1 MEKIKSIISKIKSAE
16 SFSDIDNFLSKFRRV
31 VLNIIT
37 AFFLLVIFLSI
48 VGSLFDSEKIDT
60 ENKILYLEPSGV
72 IVDKAITRDD
82 PFEELEIFASSTNQ
96 IELED
101 LLKIINNAG
110 KDDNLKA
117 IYLDV
122 DGLRAYY
129 TSALKIADALSEA
142 RENGKEIVAFTS
154 GLGTTGYLLASQANE
169 IILERDS
176 YGSVR
181 PFGFSRVR
189 QYQKDFFENIKVN
202 MNVYAA
208 GDFKSGPEGYTRN
221 DMSETD
227 KLAWL
232 EFVTPVWE
240 KYKTKMETGRGFESG
255 KIQYIGDNYH
265 LLVSENGGNDNETAL
280 AIGLVDKLMSKQ
292 EIRNYMIEKYGND
305 DDDEK
310 DKEEEDE
317 EKDEEEDEEKDEEED
332 EKEDEKEDE
341 EEEEKEKDYEY
352 PDGISGREY
361 LSTLKDEDT
370 KNKEKNKIAIIH
382 VEGAIVTGNIG
393 FNTAGSGGIV
403 KNINKARDDKNVKG
417 IILRVNSP
425 GGDVYASSMITNAL
439 EEFQSTGRPV
449 ITSMGDIAASGGV
462 WVTTTSEEI
471 WAEETTLTGS
481 IGVYSIV
488 PDFSPLEK
496 WAGMN
501 YDGVSMTKAGSV
513 YDLSRGMN
521 EDLNKQFREN
531 TDNMYKNF
539 VTKVA
544 NNRDME
550 FADVLK
556 FAGGRIWRGDT
567 ALELGLVDKLGSL
580 DDAINSMAS
589 KLELEN
595 YKVFSYNTEVE
606 FEDFISSL
614 EDVLPIQIQGFLQDF
629 NGLKRMFLSG
639 QDRYVVAYCFDCGF
653 GRFE

>member
-1 MEKIKSIISKIKSAE
+1 MIKKIKNMM
-16 SFSDIDNFLSKFRRV
+16 SFIDQLLSRFRRLFV
-31 VLNIIT
+31 NSIT
-37 AFFLLVIFLSI
+37 AFFLLIIVIGVLSSI
-48 VGSLFDSEKIDT
+48 ISVFESDKIETKD
-60 ENKILYLEPSGV
+60 KILYLEPKGV

-82 PFEELEIFASSTNQ
+82 PFEEFEIFGGSTNQ

-101 LLKIINNAG
+101 ILKVIDSAG
-110 KDDNLKA
+110 VDDNLKA

-129 TSALKIADALSEA
+129 TSALKIADALKGA
-142 RENGKEIVAFTS
+142 RENGKEIVAYTS

-169 IILERDS
+169 LILERDS

-189 QYQKDFFENIKVN
+189 QYQKDFFGNIKVN

-232 EFVTPVWE
+232 EFVTPIWE
-240 KYKTKMETGRGFESG
+240 KYKSKMEAARDFEAG

-280 AIGLVDKLMSKQ
+280 AIGLVDKLMTKQ
-292 EIRNYMIEKYGND
+292 EIRNYLVEKYGNEEKD
-305 DDDEK
+305 EEDEK
-310 DKEEEDE
+310 EEKEEEDE
-317 EKDEEEDEEKDEEED
+317 E
-332 EKEDEKEDE
+332 
-341 EEEEKEKDYEY
+341 EEKEREYER
-352 PDGISGREY
+352 PEGITGSEY
-361 LSTLKDEDT
+361 LSTLKDEDIDSE
-370 KNKEKNKIAIIH
+370 KKKAQEKNKIAIIH

-393 FNTAGSGGIV
+393 YNIAGSGGIV
-403 KNINKARDDKNVKG
+403 DNINKARDDKNVKG
-417 IILRVNSP
+417 IVLRVNSP

-449 ITSMGDIAASGGV
+449 MTSMGDIAASGGV

-481 IGVYSIV
+481 IGVYSII

-501 YDGVSMTKAGSV
+501 YDGVSMTKAGDM

-521 EDLNKQFREN
+521 KDPNKQFREN
-531 TDNMYKNF
+531 TENIYKNF

-544 NNRDME
+544 NNRGLE
-550 FADVLK
+550 FSEVLS
-556 FAGGRIWRGDT
+556 FAGGRIWRGDA
-567 ALELGLVDKLGSL
+567 ALELGLVDKLGAL
-580 DDAINSMAS
+580 NDAVDSMAS
-589 KLELEN
+589 KLELED
-595 YKVFSYNTEVE
+595 YKVFSYNNEVE
-606 FEDFISSL
+606 FEDYLSSL
-614 EDVLPIQIQGFLQDF
+614 EDLLPIKVQSFF
-629 NGLKRMFLSG
+629 KEFSGLKRMFLSEK
-639 QDRYVVAYCFDCGF
+639 DRYVAAYCFDCGF
-653 GRFE
+653 ESFE

>member
-1 MEKIKSIISKIKSAE
+1 MIKKIKNIM
-16 SFSDIDNFLSKFRRV
+16 SFVDKLLSRFRRFFV
-31 VLNIIT
+31 NSIT
-37 AFFLLVIFLSI
+37 AFFLLIIVIGVLSSI
-48 VGSLFDSEKIDT
+48 ISVFDSDEIETKG
-60 ENKILYLEPSGV
+60 KILYLEPKGV

-82 PFEELEIFASSTNQ
+82 PFKEFEIFGGSTNQ

-101 LLKIINNAG
+101 ILKVIDSAG
-110 KDDNLKA
+110 VDDNLKA

-129 TSALKIADALSEA
+129 TSALKIADALKGA
-142 RENGKEIVAFTS
+142 RENGKEIVAYTS

-169 IILERDS
+169 LILERDS

-221 DMSETD
+221 NMSETD

-232 EFVTPVWE
+232 EFVTPIWE
-240 KYKTKMETGRGFESG
+240 KYKSKMEAGRGFEAG

-265 LLVSENGGNDNETAL
+265 LLVSENDGNDNETAL
-280 AIGLVDKLMSKQ
+280 AIGLVDKLMTKQ
-292 EIRNYMIEKYGND
+292 EIRNYLVEKYGN
-305 DDDEK
+305 
-310 DKEEEDE
+310 EEEDE
-317 EKDEEEDEEKDEEED
+317 ED
-332 EKEDEKEDE
+332 EKEEKEEGD
-341 EEEEKEKDYEY
+341 EEEEKEREYER
-352 PDGISGREY
+352 PEGITGSEY
-361 LSTLKDEDT
+361 LSTLKDEDIDSE
-370 KNKEKNKIAIIH
+370 KKKAQEKNKIAIIH

-393 FNTAGSGGIV
+393 YNIAGSGGIV
-403 KNINKARDDKNVKG
+403 DNINKARDDKNVKG

-449 ITSMGDIAASGGV
+449 MTSMGDIAASGGV

-481 IGVYSIV
+481 IGVYSII

-501 YDGVSMTKAGSV
+501 YDGVSMTKAGDI
-513 YDLSRGMN
+513 YDLSRGVN
-521 EDLNKQFREN
+521 KDLNKQFREN
-531 TDNMYKNF
+531 TENIYKNF

-544 NNRDME
+544 NNRGLE
-550 FADVLK
+550 FSEVLS
-556 FAGGRIWRGDT
+556 FAGGRIWRGDA
-567 ALELGLVDKLGSL
+567 ALELGLVDKLGAL
-580 DDAINSMAS
+580 NDAVDSMAS
-589 KLELEN
+589 KLELED
-595 YKVFSYNTEVE
+595 YKVFSYNNEVE
-606 FEDFISSL
+606 FEDYLSSL
-614 EDVLPIQIQGFLQDF
+614 EDLLPIQVQGFLKEF
-629 NGLKRMFLSG
+629 SGLKRMFLS
-639 QDRYVVAYCFDCGF
+639 QKDRYVTAYCFDCGF
-653 GRFE
+653 ESFE

>member
-1 MEKIKSIISKIKSAE
+1 MIKKIKNIMSFMDNLLSRFRKIFVNS
-16 SFSDIDNFLSKFRRV
+16 V
-31 VLNIIT
+31 T
-37 AFFLLVIFLSI
+37 AFLLLLITIGVFSSIF
-48 VGSLFDSEKIDT
+48 SLFESDEIETKD
-60 ENKILYLEPSGV
+60 KILYLEPKGV

-82 PFEELEIFASSTNQ
+82 PFEDFDLFGGSTNQ
-96 IELED
+96 IELD
-101 LLKIINNAG
+101 DILKIIDSAG
-110 KDDNLKA
+110 VDNNLKA

-129 TSALKIADALSEA
+129 TSALKIADALHRA
-142 RENGKEIVAFTS
+142 RESGKEIIAYTS

-169 IILERDS
+169 VILERDS

-181 PFGFSRVR
+181 PFGFSRIR
-189 QYQKDFFENIKVN
+189 QYQKDFYKNIKINV
-202 MNVYAA
+202 NVYAA

-232 EFVTPVWE
+232 EFVTPIWE
-240 KYKTKMETGRGFESG
+240 KYKSLMETGRGFEAG

-280 AIGLVDKLMSKQ
+280 AIGLVDKLMTKQ
-292 EIRNYMIEKYGND
+292 EIRNYLIEKYGNEQE
-305 DDDEK
+305 DEEG

-317 EKDEEEDEEKDEEED
+317 A
-332 EKEDEKEDE
+332 
-341 EEEEKEKDYEY
+341 EEKEKEYER
-352 PDGISGREY
+352 PEGISGREY
-361 LSTLKDEDT
+361 LSTLKAEDIDT
-370 KNKEKNKIAIIH
+370 KKRKAQLKNKIAVIH

-393 FNTAGSGGIV
+393 FNTAGSDGIV

-417 IILRVNSP
+417 IVLRVNSP

-488 PDFSPLEK
+488 QDISPLEK
-496 WAGMN
+496 WAGFN
-501 YDGVSMTKAGSV
+501 NDGVSMTKAGDIF
-513 YDLSRGMN
+513 DLSRGMN
-521 EDLNKQFREN
+521 KDLNKQYREN
-531 TDNMYKNF
+531 TENIYKNF

-544 NNRDME
+544 NNRGLDFSE
-550 FADVLK
+550 VLS

-580 DDAINSMAS
+580 DDAVDSMVS
-589 KLELEN
+589 KLELED
-595 YKVFSYNTEVE
+595 YKIISYNTEVE
-606 FEDFISSL
+606 FDDYLSSL
-614 EDVLPIQIQGFLQDF
+614 EDLLPIEIQSVLKKFS
-629 NGLKRMFLSG
+629 GLNRMFLSKK
-639 QDRYVVAYCFDCGF
+639 DRYVVSYCFDCGF
-653 GRFE
+653 GSFE

>member
-1 MEKIKSIISKIKSAE
+1 MIKKFKNTL
-16 SFSDIDNFLSKFRRV
+16 SFIDKLLSKFRKLFV
-31 VLNIIT
+31 NGFT
-37 AFFLLVIFLSI
+37 AFFLLIIVIGVFSSI
-48 VGSLFDSEKIDT
+48 ASLFESDEIETKD
-60 ENKILYLEPSGV
+60 KILYLEPKGV

-82 PFEELEIFASSTNQ
+82 PFDGFEIFGGSTNQ
-96 IELED
+96 IELENI
-101 LLKIINNAG
+101 LKVIDSAG
-110 KDDNLKA
+110 RDDNLKA

-129 TSALKIADALSEA
+129 TSALKIAEALYQA
-142 RENGKEIVAFTS
+142 REGGKEIIAYTS

-169 IILERDS
+169 VILERDS
-176 YGSVR
+176 YRSIR

-189 QYQKDFFENIKVN
+189 QYQKDFFDNIKINV
-202 MNVYAA
+202 NVYAA
-208 GDFKSGPEGYTRN
+208 GDYKSGPEGYTRN
-221 DMSETD
+221 SMSETD

-240 KYKTKMETGRGFESG
+240 NYKSKMEAGRGFEAG

-265 LLVSENGGNDNETAL
+265 LLVTENGGNENETAL

-292 EIRNYMIEKYGND
+292 EIRNYLIEKYGKD
-305 DDDEK
+305 DGDE
-310 DKEEEDE
+310 
-317 EKDEEEDEEKDEEED
+317 
-332 EKEDEKEDE
+332 E
-341 EEEEKEKDYEY
+341 EEEEKEAENEEKKDEDMIEKKEYER
-352 PDGISGREY
+352 PEGISIKEY
-361 LSTLKDEDT
+361 LSTLKDEDISS
-370 KNKEKNKIAIIH
+370 KKKRKQEKNKIAVIH

-417 IILRVNSP
+417 IVLRVNSP

-481 IGVYSIV
+481 IGVYSIIQ
-488 PDFSPLEK
+488 DISPLEK
-496 WAGMN
+496 WAGFN
-501 YDGVSMTKAGSV
+501 NDGVSMTKAGDI

-521 EDLNKQFREN
+521 EELNKQFRQNTEN
-531 TDNMYKNF
+531 FYKNF

-544 NNRDME
+544 NNRNMG
-550 FADVLK
+550 FAEVLK

-580 DDAINSMAS
+580 DDAIDSMAS
-589 KLELEN
+589 KLELED
-595 YKVFSYNTEVE
+595 YKVFSYKSEVE
-606 FEDFISSL
+606 FDDYLSSL
-614 EDVLPIQIQGFLQDF
+614 EDLLPIEMQRFLKEF
-629 NGLKRMFLSG
+629 SGLKKLFLSKN
-639 QDRYVVAYCFDCGF
+639 DRYVVAYCFDCGF

>member
-1 MEKIKSIISKIKSAE
+1 MKKIKNIISKIKSTDGNIWDKA
-16 SFSDIDNFLSKFRRV
+16 FSNVEKYLAKLRKL

-37 AFFLLVIFLSI
+37 ILVLIFLITSI
-48 VGSLFDSEKIDT
+48 LGSLFESDKIDT

-72 IVDKAITRDD
+72 IVDKVITRDD
-82 PFEELEIFASSTNQ
+82 PFEELDVFGSSTNQ

-101 LLKIINNAG
+101 LLRIINNAG

-122 DGLRAYY
+122 DELRAYY

-232 EFVTPVWE
+232 EFITPVWE
-240 KYKTKMETGRGFESG
+240 KYKTKMEAGRGFESG

-292 EIRNYMIEKYGND
+292 EMRNYMIERYGN
-305 DDDEK
+305 
-310 DKEEEDE
+310 EEEEE
-317 EKDEEEDEEKDEEED
+317 EKDEKEEG
-332 EKEDEKEDE
+332 E

-361 LSTLKDEDT
+361 LSTLNDKDT
-370 KNKEKNKIAIIH
+370 SANEKNKIAIIH

-580 DDAINSMAS
+580 DDAIDSMAS
-589 KLELEN
+589 KLELED
-595 YKVFSYNTEVE
+595 YKVFSYNNEVE
-606 FEDFISSL
+606 FEDYLSSL
-614 EDVLPIQIQGFLQDF
+614 EDLIPINVQSFLKDF
-629 NGLKRMFLSG
+629 NGLKKMFLSG
-639 QDRYVVAYCFDCGF
+639 KDRYVVAYCFDCGF

>member
-1 MEKIKSIISKIKSAE
+1 MIKKIKNMM
-16 SFSDIDNFLSKFRRV
+16 SFIDQLLSRFRRLFV
-31 VLNIIT
+31 NSIT
-37 AFFLLVIFLSI
+37 AFFLLIIVIGVLSSI
-48 VGSLFDSEKIDT
+48 ISVFESDKIETKD
-60 ENKILYLEPSGV
+60 KILYLEPKGV

-82 PFEELEIFASSTNQ
+82 PFEEFEIFGGSTNQ

-101 LLKIINNAG
+101 ILKVIDSAG
-110 KDDNLKA
+110 VDDNLKA

-129 TSALKIADALSEA
+129 TSALKIADALKGA
-142 RENGKEIVAFTS
+142 RENGKEIVAYTS

-169 IILERDS
+169 LILERDS

-232 EFVTPVWE
+232 EFVTPIWE
-240 KYKTKMETGRGFESG
+240 KYKSKMEAARGFEAG

-280 AIGLVDKLMSKQ
+280 AIGLVDKLMTKQ
-292 EIRNYMIEKYGND
+292 EIRNYLVEKYGNEEED
-305 DDDEK
+305 EEDEK
-310 DKEEEDE
+310 EEKEEEDE
-317 EKDEEEDEEKDEEED
+317 E
-332 EKEDEKEDE
+332 
-341 EEEEKEKDYEY
+341 EEKEYER
-352 PDGISGREY
+352 PEGITGSEY
-361 LSTLKDEDT
+361 LSTLKDEDIDSE
-370 KNKEKNKIAIIH
+370 KKKAQEKNKIAIIH

-393 FNTAGSGGIV
+393 YNIAGSGGIV
-403 KNINKARDDKNVKG
+403 DNINKARDDKNVKG
-417 IILRVNSP
+417 IVLRVNSP

-449 ITSMGDIAASGGV
+449 MTSMGDIAASGGV

-481 IGVYSIV
+481 IGVYSII

-501 YDGVSMTKAGSV
+501 YDGVSMTKAGDI
-513 YDLSRGMN
+513 YDLSRGVN
-521 EDLNKQFREN
+521 KDLNKQFREN
-531 TDNMYKNF
+531 TENIYKNF

-544 NNRDME
+544 NNRGLE
-550 FADVLK
+550 FSEVLS
-556 FAGGRIWRGDT
+556 FAGGRIWRGDA
-567 ALELGLVDKLGSL
+567 ALELGLVDKLGAL
-580 DDAINSMAS
+580 NDAVDSMAS
-589 KLELEN
+589 KLELED
-595 YKVFSYNTEVE
+595 YKVFSYNNEVE
-606 FEDFISSL
+606 FEDYLSSL
-614 EDVLPIQIQGFLQDF
+614 EDLLPIEVQSFLKEF
-629 NGLKRMFLSG
+629 SGLKRMFLS
-639 QDRYVVAYCFDCGF
+639 QKDRYVAAYCFDCGF
-653 GRFE
+653 DGFE

>member
-1 MEKIKSIISKIKSAE
+1 MIKKIKNIM
-16 SFSDIDNFLSKFRRV
+16 SFVDKLLSRFRRFFV
-31 VLNIIT
+31 NSIT
-37 AFFLLVIFLSI
+37 AFFLLIIVIGVLSSI
-48 VGSLFDSEKIDT
+48 ISVFDSDEIETKG
-60 ENKILYLEPSGV
+60 KILYLEPKGV

-82 PFEELEIFASSTNQ
+82 PFEEFEIFGGSTNQ

-101 LLKIINNAG
+101 ILKVIDSAG
-110 KDDNLKA
+110 VDDNLKA

-129 TSALKIADALSEA
+129 TSALKIADALKGA
-142 RENGKEIVAFTS
+142 KENGKEIVAYTS

-169 IILERDS
+169 LILERDS

-189 QYQKDFFENIKVN
+189 QYQKDFFGNIKVN

-232 EFVTPVWE
+232 EFVTPIWE
-240 KYKTKMETGRGFESG
+240 KYKSKMEAGRDFEAG

-265 LLVSENGGNDNETAL
+265 LLVSDNDGNDNETAL
-280 AIGLVDKLMSKQ
+280 AIGLVDKLMTKQ
-292 EIRNYMIEKYGND
+292 EIRNYLVEKYGNEEED
-305 DDDEK
+305 EEDEK
-310 DKEEEDE
+310 EEKEEEDE
-317 EKDEEEDEEKDEEED
+317 E
-332 EKEDEKEDE
+332 
-341 EEEEKEKDYEY
+341 EEKEREYER
-352 PDGISGREY
+352 PEGITGSEY
-361 LSTLKDEDT
+361 LSTLKDEDIDSE
-370 KNKEKNKIAIIH
+370 KKKAQEKNKIAIIH

-393 FNTAGSGGIV
+393 YNIAGSGGIV
-403 KNINKARDDKNVKG
+403 DNINKARDDKNVKG

-449 ITSMGDIAASGGV
+449 MTSMGDIAASGGV

-481 IGVYSIV
+481 IGVYSII

-501 YDGVSMTKAGSV
+501 YDGVSMTKAGDI
-513 YDLSRGMN
+513 YDLSRGVN
-521 EDLNKQFREN
+521 KDLNKQFREN
-531 TDNMYKNF
+531 TENIYKNF

-544 NNRDME
+544 NNRGLE
-550 FADVLK
+550 FSEVLS
-556 FAGGRIWRGDT
+556 FAGGRIWRGDA
-567 ALELGLVDKLGSL
+567 ALELGLVDKLGTL
-580 DDAINSMAS
+580 NDAVDSMAS
-589 KLELEN
+589 KLELED
-595 YKVFSYNTEVE
+595 YKVFSYNNEVE
-606 FEDFISSL
+606 FEDYLSSL
-614 EDVLPIQIQGFLQDF
+614 EDLLPIQVQGFLKEF
-629 NGLKRMFLSG
+629 SGLKRMFLS
-639 QDRYVVAYCFDCGF
+639 QKDRYVAAYCFDCGF
-653 GRFE
+653 ESFE